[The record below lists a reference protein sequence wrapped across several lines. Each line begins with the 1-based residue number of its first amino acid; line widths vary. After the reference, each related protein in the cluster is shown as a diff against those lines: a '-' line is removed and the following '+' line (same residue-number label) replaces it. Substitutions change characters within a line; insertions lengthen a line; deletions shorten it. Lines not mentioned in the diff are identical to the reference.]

1 MGARMPEIFISHA
14 SADAASAQAICAA
27 LEQAGI
33 GCWIAPRDIAPG
45 LEWADAIVTG
55 IAGAH
60 ALVVVHSAAAGASGM
75 MRREV
80 TIALERGVAVLPI
93 RIDPTVPRD
102 GMQFYLSSTHW
113 LDAFAG
119 GLDAHL
125 PGVVAAVRALLT
137 GGELPAPVVAGTLFV
152 DRPAIAVLPF
162 RAQGGADTRLADEL
176 ADELIAA
183 ISVWREFPVIARQST
198 AAVPDGLDARAI
210 GRRLGARYLVSGRVR
225 SADGRL
231 RVSVECVEAESGAVL
246 LAETL
251 DFATDDP
258 LVMVD
263 AVVMSVAAV
272 LGPEVLRQER
282 ERASTRTPANPTARD
297 MLWRGLWHRKQETRE
312 DVQEAERLFR
322 AALEISPGYAPA
334 LCAIAMTLNFLAIR
348 RWTDDVPAAFGASLS
363 YARAALVADGRDPGS
378 HFAVGVAEMNVGAR
392 AAAVAAFT
400 EAVRIN
406 PSYASARANLAQ
418 VYNYLD
424 RPEDALIEVQTA
436 LRLSPH
442 APYRYQWQPYIA
454 ASHYLAG
461 RYRDCLVA
469 AQEALQARPDYPLAL
484 RYLVAA
490 LGMLGRA
497 EEAAPA
503 LAIMRRVDGDLARLE
518 GMTNRLFVP
527 SAAQRILEGFRR
539 AGFD

>member
-1 MGARMPEIFISHA
+1 MPDVFISHA
-14 SADAASAQAICAA
+14 SPDAASAQAVCAA

-33 GCWIAPRDIAPG
+33 ACWIAPRDIAPG
-45 LEWADAIVTG
+45 MEWADAIVSG
-55 IAGAH
+55 IAGVQAM
-60 ALVVVHSAAAGASGM
+60 VVMHSAAAGASGM

-80 TIALERGVAVLPI
+80 TIALDRGMAVLPI
-93 RIDPTVPRD
+93 RIDPTLPRD

-125 PGVVAAVRALLT
+125 AEIVAAIRALLT
-137 GGELPAPVVAGTLFV
+137 GNALPAPVVAEMMFV

-162 RAQGGADTRLADEL
+162 RTQDDADARLADEL

-198 AAVPDGLDARAI
+198 AALPDGLDARAT
-210 GRRLGARYLVSGRVR
+210 GRRLGARYLVGGRVR
-225 SADGRL
+225 SGTGRL
-231 RVSVECVEAESGAVL
+231 RVSIECVEAESGAVL

-251 DFATDDP
+251 EFATEDP
-258 LVMVD
+258 LDMVD
-263 AVVMSVAAV
+263 AVVMSVAGA
-272 LGPEVLRQER
+272 LGPEVMRQER
-282 ERASTRTPANPTARD
+282 ERAATRTPANPTARD
-297 MLWRGLWHRKQETRE
+297 MLWRGMWHRKRETRE

-322 AALEISPGYAPA
+322 AALDIAPDYAPA

-348 RWTDDVPAAFGASLS
+348 RWTDDVPAAFRASLS
-363 YARAALVADGRDPGS
+363 YARAALATDARDPGC
-378 HFAVGVAEMNVGAR
+378 HFAVGVAEMNIGAR

-442 APYRYQWQPYIA
+442 APYRYQWQPYVA

-461 RYRDCLVA
+461 RYRDCLIA
-469 AQEALQARPDYPLAL
+469 AQDALQSRPDYPLAL
-484 RYLVAA
+484 RYLAAA

-497 EEAAPA
+497 GEAAPA
-503 LAIMRRVDGDLARLE
+503 LTILRRVDGDLARLE
-518 GMTNRLFVP
+518 AMTNRLFVP